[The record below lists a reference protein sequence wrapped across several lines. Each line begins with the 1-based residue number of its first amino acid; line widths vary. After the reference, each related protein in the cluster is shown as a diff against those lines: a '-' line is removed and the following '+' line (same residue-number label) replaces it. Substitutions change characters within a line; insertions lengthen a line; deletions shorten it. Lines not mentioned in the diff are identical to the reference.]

1 MRAGLLL
8 CAALLA
14 APRVHAADERP
25 AALRDVGYDQHV
37 GEPLPLDLAFTDEN
51 GRTVRLGDYF
61 GRTPVVL
68 VPAYYHCPML
78 CPLVQ
83 SGITSALRALA
94 FDVGREFTV
103 VTFSF
108 DPTDTP
114 SQAAARK
121 AAALADYRRPGAEAG
136 WHFLTGDEAAIRA
149 LTRSI
154 GFRYAWDDA
163 AKQFAHA
170 SGVVVAT
177 PDGHVARYFF
187 GIEYAPKD
195 LRLALV
201 EASAG
206 RIGSVVDQ
214 LLLFCFHYDPAT
226 GRYTRVAM
234 DAMRA
239 GGVITLLA
247 LGGFVGVMLRRD
259 TRRRPRA
266 V

>member
-1 MRAGLLL
+1 MRAGLLF
-8 CAALLA
+8 CAVLLG
-14 APRVHAADERP
+14 APLADAADERP
-25 AALRDVGYDQHV
+25 AALRDVGYDQHT
-37 GEPLPLDLAFTDEN
+37 GEQLPLDLAFTDEN
-51 GRTVRLGDYF
+51 GRPVRLGDYF

-83 SGITSALRALA
+83 SGLTGALRALA
-94 FDVGREFTV
+94 FDVGREFAV

-108 DPTDTP
+108 DPGDTP
-114 SQAAARK
+114 AAAAARK

-149 LTRSI
+149 LTRAI

-177 PDGHVARYFF
+177 PDGRLARYLF

-239 GGVITLLA
+239 GGVVTLLA

-259 TRRRPRA
+259 ARRRPRA

>member
-1 MRAGLLL
+1 MRPLLL
-8 CAALLA
+8 LLA
-14 APRVHAADERP
+14 AVLAAPPAHADDARP
-25 AALRDVGYDQHV
+25 AALRHVGYDQHV
-37 GEPLPLDLAFTDEN
+37 GESLPLDLTFTDEN
-51 GRTVRLGDYF
+51 GGTVRLGDYF
-61 GRTPVVL
+61 GTKPVVL
-68 VPAYYHCPML
+68 VPAYYRCPML

-83 SGITSALRALA
+83 SGVGSALRALS

-108 DPTDTP
+108 DPADTP
-114 SQAAARK
+114 AQAAARK

-149 LTRSI
+149 LTRAI

-177 PDGHVARYFF
+177 PDGHLARYFF

-214 LLLFCFHYDPAT
+214 LLLFCFHYVPLT

-239 GGVITLLA
+239 GGVLTLLA
-247 LGGFVGVMLRRD
+247 LGVFVGVMLRRD
-259 TRRRPRA
+259 ARRGPRA
-266 V
+266 A